1 MKLSSR
7 TITAIKMFID
17 LGEHYEEGYIS
28 LVDIANRKDLSKKF
42 LEQIVPLYKSNN
54 LLLGN
59 RGNQGGYRLSKTP
72 NQISLK
78 DIVSI
83 SELSLEKTSYSD
95 AVISN
100 ITDSIDNLLDEYLS
114 KMTLD
119 KLIEK
124 EQSSYSNNYCI

>member
-7 TITAIKMFID
+7 TITAIKLFID

-59 RGNQGGYRLSKTP
+59 RGNQGGYRLSKAP

-95 AVISN
+95 PTISN

-114 KMTLD
+114 EMTLD

>member
-7 TITAIKMFID
+7 TTTAIKMFID
-17 LGEHYEEGYIS
+17 LGEHYEEGFIS
-28 LVDIANRKDLSKKF
+28 LADIAKRKELSKKF

-59 RGNQGGYRLSKTP
+59 RGNQGGYRLSKAP

-83 SELSLEKTSYSD
+83 SELSLEKTNYSD
-95 AVISN
+95 PTISN
-100 ITDSIDNLLDEYLS
+100 ITDNLDNLLDEYLT
-114 KMTLD
+114 KTTLD
-119 KLIEK
+119 KLIEM
-124 EQSSYSNNYCI
+124 EQSLYSNSYCI

>member
-42 LEQIVPLYKSNN
+42 LEQIVPLYKTND

-59 RGNQGGYRLSKTP
+59 RGNQGGYRLSKAP

-95 AVISN
+95 ST
-100 ITDSIDNLLDEYLS
+100 ITSITNDLDNLLDNYLE

-119 KLIEK
+119 KLIEL
-124 EQSSYSNNYCI
+124 EQSQYLNSYCI

>member
-1 MKLSSR
+1 MKLSSK

-42 LEQIVPLYKSNN
+42 LEQIVPLYKTNN

-59 RGNQGGYRLSKTP
+59 RGNQGGYRLSKVP

-95 AVISN
+95 ST
-100 ITDSIDNLLDEYLS
+100 ITSITNDLDNLLNNYLE

-119 KLIEK
+119 KLIEL
-124 EQSSYSNNYCI
+124 EQSQYLNNYCI

>member
-1 MKLSSR
+1 MKLSSK

-42 LEQIVPLYKSNN
+42 LEQIVPLYKTNN

-59 RGNQGGYRLSKTP
+59 RGNQGGYRLSKAP

-95 AVISN
+95 ST
-100 ITDSIDNLLDEYLS
+100 ITSITNELDNLLDNYLE

-119 KLIEK
+119 KLIEL
-124 EQSSYSNNYCI
+124 EQSQYLNSYCI

>member
-59 RGNQGGYRLSKTP
+59 RGNQGGYRLSKAP

-95 AVISN
+95 ST
-100 ITDSIDNLLDEYLS
+100 ITSITNDLDNLLDNYLE

-119 KLIEK
+119 KLIEL
-124 EQSSYSNNYCI
+124 EQSQYLNSYCI

>member
-42 LEQIVPLYKSNN
+42 LEQIVPLYKTNN

-59 RGNQGGYRLSKTP
+59 RGNQGGYRLNKAP

-95 AVISN
+95 ST
-100 ITDSIDNLLDEYLS
+100 ITSITNDLDNLLDNYLE

-119 KLIEK
+119 KLIEL
-124 EQSSYSNNYCI
+124 EQSQYLNSYCI

>member
-17 LGEHYEEGYIS
+17 LGERYEEGYIS

-42 LEQIVPLYKSNN
+42 LEQIVPLYKTNN

-59 RGNQGGYRLSKTP
+59 RGNQGGYRLSKAP

-95 AVISN
+95 ST
-100 ITDSIDNLLDEYLS
+100 ITSITNDLDNLLDNYLE

-119 KLIEK
+119 KLIEL
-124 EQSSYSNNYCI
+124 EQSQYLNSYCI

>member
-1 MKLSSR
+1 
-7 TITAIKMFID
+7 MFID
-17 LGEHYEEGYIS
+17 LGEHYEEGCIS
-28 LVDIANRKDLSKKF
+28 LVDIAKRKELSKKF
-42 LEQIVPLYKSNN
+42 LEQIVPLYKTNN

-59 RGNQGGYRLSKTP
+59 RGNQGGYRLSKAP

-95 AVISN
+95 ST
-100 ITDSIDNLLDEYLS
+100 ITSITNDLDNLLDSYLE

-119 KLIEK
+119 KLIEL
-124 EQSSYSNNYCI
+124 EQSQYLNSYCI

>member
-7 TITAIKMFID
+7 TTTAIKMFID
-17 LGEHYEEGYIS
+17 LGEHYEEGFIS
-28 LVDIANRKDLSKKF
+28 LVDIAKRKELSKKF

-59 RGNQGGYRLSKTP
+59 RGNQGGYRLSKAP

-95 AVISN
+95 AT
-100 ITDSIDNLLDEYLS
+100 ITSITNDLDNLLDNYLS
-114 KMTLD
+114 NITLD
-119 KLIEK
+119 KLIEM
-124 EQSSYSNNYCI
+124 EQSLYSNNYCI